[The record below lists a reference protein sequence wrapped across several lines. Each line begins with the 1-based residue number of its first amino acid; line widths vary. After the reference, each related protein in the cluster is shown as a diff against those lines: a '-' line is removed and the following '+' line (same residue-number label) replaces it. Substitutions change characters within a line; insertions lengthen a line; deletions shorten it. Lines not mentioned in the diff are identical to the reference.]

1 MNRQDANSK
10 LAQNFGTNDWMLRY
24 KRIKAFFFTDNFFV
38 TKKSTISR
46 GYSCMQIFVST
57 KGYVYVAAMKSVS
70 DFPKYLKIFSKEVG
84 FPKAFISDSHKCHN
98 SKEDR
103 NFCHKIGMILR
114 IL

>member
-1 MNRQDANSK
+1 
-10 LAQNFGTNDWMLRY
+10 
-24 KRIKAFFFTDNFFV
+24 
-38 TKKSTISR
+38 
-46 GYSCMQIFVST
+46 MQIFVST